1 MFRVSTLT
9 YHIPYL
15 YLHVYLVSVTVRE
28 KFRKSGGKV
37 WALTCPQWA
46 VASLLGQNIR
56 FLIGIFILQKT
67 RQRFWLSSAIAGQ
80 PDVAAAFG
88 LRV

>member
-1 MFRVSTLT
+1 MWILDRQRDTLIAPT
-9 YHIPYL
+9 G
-15 YLHVYLVSVTVRE
+15 RR
-28 KFRKSGGKV
+28 FCRKIDARLGGRL
-37 WALTCPQWA
+37 ALLIKWDA
-46 VASLLGQNIR
+46 IENIR

>member
-1 MFRVSTLT
+1 M
-9 YHIPYL
+9 
-15 YLHVYLVSVTVRE
+15 
-28 KFRKSGGKV
+28 
-37 WALTCPQWA
+37 A
-46 VASLLGQNIR
+46 VITISAIDPNIKHQIIR

>member
-1 MFRVSTLT
+1 MRATQRGAPRRAPSQLRDGR
-9 YHIPYL
+9 L
-15 YLHVYLVSVTVRE
+15 DRMA
-28 KFRKSGGKV
+28 
-37 WALTCPQWA
+37 ALQCLSAPPG
-46 VASLLGQNIR
+46 GQNIR